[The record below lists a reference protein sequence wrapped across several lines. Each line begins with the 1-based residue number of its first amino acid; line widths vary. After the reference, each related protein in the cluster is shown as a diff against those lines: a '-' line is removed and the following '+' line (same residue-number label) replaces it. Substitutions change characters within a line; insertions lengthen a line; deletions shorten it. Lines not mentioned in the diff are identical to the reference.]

1 MVKSVVKHGFDC
13 LLSFSE
19 PPEIRT
25 VEGFSAVFAFARCEH
40 RLCSQT
46 TRAPSCATP
55 GFFLFS
61 ISVSVEYYA
70 VTKATKV
77 DLPHAARNPLC
88 YITEYSASSIRA
100 IAGYVKA
107 EAEKYPEAAYPHKQA
122 TPGQSRMPP
131 VFPLYFSVCSFFL
144 QDETTMP
151 DSTASASTFGMT
163 MRLLN
168 ISVNSQTRSFDSTEP
183 RKINTIASSE

>member
-1 MVKSVVKHGFDC
+1 MVKSVVKHIFDRYF
-13 LLSFSE
+13 LFSK

-25 VEGFSAVFAFARCEH
+25 VEGLSAVGTDKRQKC

-46 TRAPSCATP
+46 TRATSCATP

-107 EAEKYPEAAYPHKQA
+107 
-122 TPGQSRMPP
+122 G
-131 VFPLYFSVCSFFL
+131 
-144 QDETTMP
+144 D
-151 DSTASASTFGMT
+151 
-163 MRLLN
+163 
-168 ISVNSQTRSFDSTEP
+168 
-183 RKINTIASSE
+183 